1 MDSTDSMADTPSAH
15 ESRVLGPFSSE
26 QPLPLRRSPESH
38 PAATPE
44 HLGTP
49 SEESNSA
56 RPDPVGGVGIG
67 DVGDG
72 GNSVVGLVTGS
83 VGLGVGLGVIG
94 VGGVGRGFVGGDG
107 GLPQLVEML
116 TSAQFQNCS
125 GTPRPSGGRGWLH
138 CPRFPGSKPGLNS
151 YLSYPTSKHEFPVT

>member
-15 ESRVLGPFSSE
+15 KSRMLDPFASE

-44 HLGTP
+44 HRGTP
-49 SEESNSA
+49 RDESNSA
-56 RPDPVGGVGIG
+56 RPDPVGGVGIKF
-67 DVGDG
+67 VG
-72 GNSVVGLVTGS
+72 GLVTGS

-107 GLPQLVEML
+107 GLPQLFDML

-125 GTPRPSGGRGWLH
+125 GTPRPSGGRG
-138 CPRFPGSKPGLNS
+138 
-151 YLSYPTSKHEFPVT
+151 